1 LDAAA
6 KKLDVAAIRA
16 DFPILAEK
24 MYGDFPLIYFDNAAT
39 AQRPWQVIRALTDVY
54 EQNYANVH
62 RASHWLSGRSTDLY
76 EDARTAIQQFIGA
89 QHFEEIIFTSGTT
102 AAINLIAR
110 SWCDAF
116 LKAGDEI
123 LLSIMEH
130 HSNIVPWQQA
140 AERMGAKL
148 RFLPI
153 TDDGRLNLDVLDE
166 YLSERTRIVSLS
178 AVSNVLGTINP
189 LEKIIGRAHE
199 FGAIVVV
206 DAAQAVPHEPTDVQ
220 ALGADFVA
228 FSGHKMMGP
237 GGVGVLYG
245 RRELLERMPPFMGGG
260 SMISRVTVDGFSPAA
275 LPAKFEAGT
284 PPIGSAI
291 AMKAAIEY
299 LQSVGVER
307 IAEHERELTHAAHQT
322 LAEVGGIDVYGPN
335 PDRKTGIVSFNLA
348 GVHAK
353 DVAEALNSQ
362 GIAVREG
369 HHCTMPLHQHLGVA
383 ASVRASFYL
392 YNTLEEV
399 QRFGQALRMAKR
411 ILVRP
416 ARRS

>member
-1 LDAAA
+1 VDAAQ
-6 KKLDVAAIRA
+6 KTLDVAAIRA

-24 MYGDFPLIYFDNAAT
+24 LYGNHPLIYFDNAAT
-39 AQRPWQVIRALTDVY
+39 AQRPRQVIHALTDVY
-54 EQNYANVH
+54 EHHYANVH
-62 RASHWLSGRSTDLY
+62 RASHWLSGKSTDLY
-76 EDARTAIQQFIGA
+76 EEARTAIQQFINA
-89 QHFEEIIFTSGTT
+89 EQFEEVIFTPGTT
-102 AAINLIAR
+102 GAINLIAR
-110 SWCDAF
+110 SWCDTF
-116 LKAGDEI
+116 LKSGDEI

-140 AERMGAKL
+140 AERIGLKI

-153 TDDGRLNLDVLDE
+153 TADGRLDLQTLDE
-166 YLSERTRIVSLS
+166 YLTKRTRIVSLA

-189 LEKIIGRAHE
+189 LHEIIPRAKAV
-199 FGAIVVV
+199 GAIVVI
-206 DAAQAVPHEPTDVQ
+206 DAAQSVPHEPTDVQ

-245 RRELLERMPPFMGGG
+245 RRELLERMPPFLGGG
-260 SMISRVTVDGFSPAA
+260 SMINRVTVEGFTPAA

-299 LQSVGVER
+299 LESIGVQR
-307 IAEHERELTHAAHQT
+307 VADHERELVRAAHEV
-322 LAEVGGIDVYGPN
+322 LANIGDIDVYGPE
-335 PDRKTGIVSFNLA
+335 PDHKTGIVSFNLA

-369 HHCTMPLHQHLGVA
+369 HHCTMPLHEHLGVP

-399 QRFGQALRMAKR
+399 HRFGQAMQKAKDLLLR
-411 ILVRP
+411 P
-416 ARRS
+416 RRKK